1 MDVRKPTTLLDDLFD
16 QNILSP
22 AQMSLRLGLTLPELA
37 QLAGMHSNSLLENP
51 AAPSVQQGLQLV
63 ARVLAAIEDLA
74 GAADDA
80 IFWFRHEP
88 IPAFG
93 GRTSI
98 ELVSQ
103 GQAAAV
109 LAHIQ
114 FLKAGGYA

>member
-1 MDVRKPTTLLDDLFD
+1 MNVTKPTTLLDDLSEG
-16 QNILSP
+16 NVLSP
-22 AQMSLRLGLTLPELA
+22 VRISLRLGLTLTELA
-37 QLAGMHSNSLLENP
+37 QLAGMHPNSLSQNP
-51 AAPSVQQGLQLV
+51 AAPSVQKGLQPIAHILS
-63 ARVLAAIEDLA
+63 AAEELA

-93 GRTSI
+93 GRTPI
-98 ELVSQ
+98 ELVEQ

-114 FLKAGGYA
+114 ALRDGSYA